1 MIHRGKNSKKLAAV
15 ALAGCMVLGVLPA
28 AGLTESVSATTV
40 SETGK
45 AATGEAA
52 NTQGEAAQAE
62 ETTSDQSSDAA
73 ADTTD
78 TSTVTETTS
87 ENTSDEATTD
97 TDDTTGA
104 ASDETSSESE
114 TTTTEK
120 QETSSESESDET
132 SSESET
138 TEKRETS
145 SETTETSSEKES
157 EATEETSSETETTE
171 KQETSSESETT
182 EKQETSSETETT
194 EDTES
199 ESTEDTETEATEDT
213 ETEATED
220 TETEATEDTETEA
233 TEDTESVTETEE
245 DTEELLRSRR
255 TRYEGIVIDGDFSDW
270 DPVAKTSVNEGKG
283 WSTVDE
289 VAMVWDG
296 DYVYLYF
303 MSNGNG
309 DGTGDWGSVTGAGP
323 YNNGQY
329 VITTDLGYQ
338 LLIQLT
344 RNNNGSV
351 SGVDGAAVAV
361 NNTDWMGAPHMWEVA
376 IPSSALP
383 SYKSTISFGIYQSQT
398 LISDV
403 ANLQGTD
410 DGTDKEFHGI
420 VYDGSY
426 GDWEYYPHTL
436 IQYATAGTHENVVDA
451 QGALYSTNGL
461 LYAHV
466 VTSMPAHLQEAGG
479 EFTSG
484 VTIRLNGDS
493 GKDFYPQ
500 FVAVDA
506 QGNINYSPQLSGLA
520 YGTYE
525 FYMIDATGWKSATN
539 ISEIT
544 EKGNAVYGRMYVTI
558 GASEDNM
565 EFEFDLKLLAE
576 KFGISAD
583 EIRTVSAQWGRIG
596 QQWVTTAG
604 TSTGTWLG
612 LLICFAGVGGAYY
625 VQRKRKKQVF

>member
-1 MIHRGKNSKKLAAV
+1 MIHRGKNIKKLAAF
-15 ALAGCMVLGVLPA
+15 ALAGCMVLGALPA
-28 AGLTESVSATTV
+28 AGMTEHVSATTV

-45 AATGEAA
+45 AAAEETKA
-52 NTQGEAAQAE
+52 NAQGVAAQAE
-62 ETTSDQSSDAA
+62 VTTSDQSSDAA
-73 ADTTD
+73 ADTNDASNATD
-78 TSTVTETTS
+78 TSS
-87 ENTSDEATTD
+87 GNTSDEVT
-97 TDDTTGA
+97 TDDTTGVE
-104 ASDETSSESE
+104 SGETSSESE
-114 TTTTEK
+114 ATTTEK
-120 QETSSESESDET
+120 QETSSEAESEET
-132 SSESET
+132 SSESE
-138 TEKRETS
+138 
-145 SETTETSSEKES
+145 
-157 EATEETSSETETTE
+157 ATE
-171 KQETSSESETT
+171 KQETSSEAETTENEASSETESEGAEETSTESETT
-182 EKQETSSETETT
+182 ENT
-194 EDTES
+194 
-199 ESTEDTETEATEDT
+199 DTETET
-213 ETEATED
+213 
-220 TETEATEDTETEA
+220 

-245 DTEELLRSRR
+245 DTEELLKSRR
-255 TRYEGIVIDGDFSDW
+255 TRYEGITIDGDFSDW

-309 DGTGDWGSVTGAGP
+309 NGTGDWGSVTGAGP

-383 SYKSTISFGIYQSQT
+383 SYKSTISFGLYQSQT

-451 QGALYSTNGL
+451 QGALYSANGL

-479 EFTSG
+479 EFTSA

-493 GKDFYPQ
+493 GKDFYSQ
-500 FVAVDA
+500 FVTVDA
-506 QGNINYSPQLSGLA
+506 QGNINYSPQLSGLS

-612 LLICFAGVGGAYY
+612 LLICFAGVGVAYY
-625 VQRKRKKQVF
+625 VQRKRKKQGF

>member
-1 MIHRGKNSKKLAAV
+1 MIHRGKNIKKLAAF

-28 AGLTESVSATTV
+28 AGLTEHVSATTV

-45 AATGEAA
+45 AAAEETKA
-52 NTQGEAAQAE
+52 NAQGVAAQAE
-62 ETTSDQSSDAA
+62 VTTSDQSSDAA
-73 ADTTD
+73 ADTNDASNATD
-78 TSTVTETTS
+78 TSS
-87 ENTSDEATTD
+87 GNTSDEVT
-97 TDDTTGA
+97 TDDTTGVE
-104 ASDETSSESE
+104 SGETSSESE
-114 TTTTEK
+114 ATEK
-120 QETSSESESDET
+120 QETSSEAESEET
-132 SSESET
+132 SSESE
-138 TEKRETS
+138 
-145 SETTETSSEKES
+145 
-157 EATEETSSETETTE
+157 ATE
-171 KQETSSESETT
+171 KQETSSEAETT
-182 EKQETSSETETT
+182 ENEASSETESEGTEETSTETT
-194 EDTES
+194 EN
-199 ESTEDTETEATEDT
+199 
-213 ETEATED
+213 
-220 TETEATEDTETEA
+220 TETEA

-255 TRYEGIVIDGDFSDW
+255 TRYEGITIDGDFSDW

-436 IQYATAGTHENVVDA
+436 IQYATAGTNENVVDA
-451 QGALYSTNGL
+451 QGALYSANGL

-479 EFTSG
+479 EFTSA

-493 GKDFYPQ
+493 GKDFYSQ

-506 QGNINYSPQLSGLA
+506 QGNINYSPQLSGLS

-625 VQRKRKKQVF
+625 VQRKRKKQGF

>member
-1 MIHRGKNSKKLAAV
+1 MIHRGKNTKKLAAV
-15 ALAGCMVLGVLPA
+15 ALAGCMVLGALPV
-28 AGLTESVSATTV
+28 AGLTEHVSATTV

-45 AATGEAA
+45 AA
-52 NTQGEAAQAE
+52 
-62 ETTSDQSSDAA
+62 
-73 ADTTD
+73 ADTNDTSNATD
-78 TSTVTETTS
+78 TSS
-87 ENTSDEATTD
+87 ENTSDRVTAG
-97 TDDTTGA
+97 DTTGA
-104 ASDETSSESE
+104 ESGETSSGGE
-114 TTTTEK
+114 TTEK
-120 QETSSESESDET
+120 QETSSEGETTENQET
-132 SSESET
+132 SSEG
-138 TEKRETS
+138 
-145 SETTETSSEKES
+145 
-157 EATEETSSETETTE
+157 ETTE

-182 EKQETSSETETT
+182 EKQETSSESETT
-194 EDTES
+194 EKQETSSESETTENSSETES
-199 ESTEDTETEATEDT
+199 EGTEETSTESETTENTDTETET
-213 ETEATED
+213 
-220 TETEATEDTETEA
+220 

-245 DTEELLRSRR
+245 DTEELLKSRR
-255 TRYEGIVIDGDFSDW
+255 TRYEGITIDGDFSDW

-309 DGTGDWGSVTGAGP
+309 NGTGDWGSVTGAGP

-451 QGALYSTNGL
+451 QGALYSANGL

-479 EFTSG
+479 EFTSA

-493 GKDFYPQ
+493 GKDFYSQ
-500 FVAVDA
+500 FVTVDA
-506 QGNINYSPQLSGLA
+506 QGNINYSPQLSGLS

-625 VQRKRKKQVF
+625 VQRKRKRQGF

>member
-1 MIHRGKNSKKLAAV
+1 MIHSGKNTKKLAAV
-15 ALAGCMVLGVLPA
+15 ALAGCMILGVLPA

-45 AATGEAA
+45 STSKEAEKAT
-52 NTQGEAAQAE
+52 NVQGTSLDAE
-62 ETTSDQSSDAA
+62 ETSSDE
-73 ADTTD
+73 
-78 TSTVTETTS
+78 ETTTGAESGETSS
-87 ENTSDEATTD
+87 ESTSDEETSD
-97 TDDTTGA
+97 TDDTTTA
-104 ASDETSSESE
+104 TESSETSSESE
-114 TTTTEK
+114 
-120 QETSSESESDET
+120 
-132 SSESET
+132 
-138 TEKRETS
+138 
-145 SETTETSSEKES
+145 
-157 EATEETSSETETTE
+157 ATE

-182 EKQETSSETETT
+182 EKQETSSETETSENT
-194 EDTES
+194 ETSSETES
-199 ESTEDTETEATEDT
+199 KETEETSSETETSENTETETEI
-213 ETEATED
+213 
-220 TETEATEDTETEA
+220 

-255 TRYEGIVIDGDFSDW
+255 TRYEGITIDGDFSDW

-303 MSNGNG
+303 MSDGNG

-338 LLIQLT
+338 LLIQLS

-361 NNTDWMGAPHMWEVA
+361 NNTNWMGAPHMWEVS

-410 DGTDKEFHGI
+410 DTDKEFHGI

-426 GDWEYYPHTL
+426 GDWEYYPHTV
-436 IQYATAGTHENVVDA
+436 IQYATAGTHENTVDA
-451 QGALYSTNGL
+451 EGALYSTNGL

-479 EFTSG
+479 EFTSA

-506 QGNINYSPQLSGLA
+506 QGNINYSPKLSGLS

-612 LLICFAGVGGAYY
+612 LLICFAGVGVAYY